1 MPDSDPFE
9 DAPDD
14 TAGQPNPP
22 SPPAAPRWVKV
33 TGIVVLVAVVVLIVL
48 KLAGIEHG
56 PGRHGASGGAADQ
69 TPAPHVTQDRAAST
83 ASARADVRRHAA
95 AEVRIP
101 SAGLSQ
107 HDAPQP

>member
-14 TAGQPNPP
+14 TAAQPNPP
-22 SPPAAPRWVKV
+22 SPPGAPPWVKV
-33 TGIVVLVAVVVLIVL
+33 TGIVVLVAVVVLIVF

-56 PGRHGASGGAADQ
+56 PGRHGASGDAANQ
-69 TPAPHVTQDRAAST
+69 TPAPHVTQDRAASA
-83 ASARADVRRHAA
+83 ASARADVRHGG

-101 SAGLSQ
+101 SVALSQ